1 MKLKNLNKYRILP
14 IVPLIILLGLSLSYA
29 QKGTESSKLSAIKA
43 KIEKHRREI
52 GEFDREIDVSFEQIE
67 ITDKKIEEI
76 DETLREILQEI
87 AAARGRMVV
96 IENDLRVAENDLQK
110 KQGDLKRHLRLIY
123 KQGRYP
129 MVRVLVSAQD
139 SAEFA
144 RRVRYLALLAEE
156 DQRLSRAIRRRK
168 DEIEHDKALL
178 REELDQLEEL
188 KQLNIE
194 EREVQEKKRAQKR
207 GMIADIKNKRK
218 SLKARLKELEQEK
231 KQLEALINKK
241 TGGRTIHRKNPLKEH
256 GKIDGPTK
264 GTIIR
269 PFGKVKDERYGT
281 TTINDGIDIRA
292 PLGRDVKSVLKGEV
306 IFADWFKGYGK
317 TIIVDHGSGLTTV
330 YSHLGE
336 ILVAP
341 GERVGEKQIIGSV
354 GDTGYVD
361 ESLLHFEIRH
371 NAEAI
376 NPQEWLKK

>member
-1 MKLKNLNKYRILP
+1 MFLTLLRKYRVYPILP
-14 IVPLIILLGLSLSYA
+14 LVILFALSLSYA
-29 QKGTESSKLSAIKA
+29 QKGTESGKLSAIKS

-52 GEFDREIDVSFEQIE
+52 GQFDNEIDVSFEQIE

-76 DETLREILQEI
+76 DETLREILQEL

-96 IENDLRVAENDLQK
+96 IENNLEAAEKDMAK

-129 MVRVLVSAQD
+129 MVRVLVSAKD
-139 SAEFA
+139 SAEFT
-144 RRVRYLALLAEE
+144 RRIRYLTQLAEE

-168 DEIEHDKALL
+168 EEIESDKAALQV
-178 REELDQLEEL
+178 ELDQFDEL
-188 KQLNIE
+188 KQLNVE
-194 EREVQEKKRAQKR
+194 EREIQEKKRAQKR
-207 GMIADIKNKRK
+207 SIIGKIKNKRK
-218 SLKARLKELEQEK
+218 KLQARLKELEREK
-231 KQLEALINKK
+231 RQLEAIIDKH
-241 TGGRTIHRKNPLKEH
+241 TGGRTTHKKNPLKEH

-292 PLGRDVKSVLKGEV
+292 PLGRDVKSVMKGEV

-317 TIIVDHGSGLTTV
+317 TVIIDHGSGLTTV
-330 YSHLGE
+330 YSHLGNV
-336 ILVAP
+336 LVAT
-341 GERVGEKQIIGSV
+341 GERVGEKQVIGAV

-376 NPQEWLKK
+376 NPQEWLNK